1 MATGMVKASERWL
14 PVVYSRESSITT
26 SWFKESRRFLTAIGF
41 SLPLKTPFPPSISLA
56 NNLYEGAFE
65 NDRAHGQGIET
76 LANGYRFFSPFKDSL
91 ANLISS

>member
-26 SWFKESRRFLTAIGF
+26 SWFKESRRFLTALGI

-56 NNLYEGAFE
+56 NLISSFRYDGAFE
-65 NDRAHGQGIET
+65 KNKKHGQGIET
-76 LANGYRFFSPFKDSL
+76 GANGYRFFL
-91 ANLISS
+91 